1 MHYLPIQS
9 WALLAIGALLLVTFY
24 ACLWIAG
31 RESEQERRFEA
42 QWDLEHEAADA
53 FENRAEEQSYAMEAR
68 FHARPSF

>member
-1 MHYLPIQS
+1 MHNLSTQF
-9 WALLAIGALLLVTFY
+9 WALLVIGVLLLITFY

-31 RESEQERRFEA
+31 RESDRERRFEA

-53 FENRAEEQSYAMEAR
+53 SANQVEDAYSTEAG

>member
-1 MHYLPIQS
+1 MHHLPTQY
-9 WALLAIGALLLVTFY
+9 WVLLAIGVLLLMSFY

-31 RESEQERRFEA
+31 RESDEETRFEA

-53 FENRAEEQSYAMEAR
+53 SDEQAGGYPSEAG